1 MYSDFTIPIKR
12 LIRASSSKMA
22 VRTSRVVK
30 QLLNV
35 LKLFRVTAC
44 CIYSFRIRSKETLR
58 IMYPKCLV
66 LDTIRR
72 IHLRCRSFGSI
83 IRFWI
88 LLKKRNIRLRIKN
101 PDLDFNELKTHP
113 NLFIFPHYTI
123 HLQSC
128 ILYTTAKVSWYSK
141 ITRALW

>member
-1 MYSDFTIPIKR
+1 
-12 LIRASSSKMA
+12 MA
-22 VRTSRVVK
+22 VKMSRVAK
-30 QLLNV
+30 QLLDV

-44 CIYSFRIRSKETLR
+44 CIHSFRIRSKEMLR
-58 IMYPKCLV
+58 IMYLKYPV
-66 LDTIRR
+66 LNMIRR

-101 PDLDFNELKTHP
+101 PDLDFHELKTHP
-113 NLFIFPHYTI
+113 NLFIFPHYKI
-123 HLQSC
+123 QLQSC
-128 ILYTTAKVSWYSK
+128 ILYTTAKVSRYSK

>member
-1 MYSDFTIPIKR
+1 M
-12 LIRASSSKMA
+12 
-22 VRTSRVVK
+22 SRVAK

-44 CIYSFRIRSKETLR
+44 CIHSFRIRRKETLR
-58 IMYPKCLV
+58 IMYPKCPV
-66 LDTIRR
+66 LDMIRR
-72 IHLRCRSFGSI
+72 IHLRCGSFGSI

-88 LLKKRNIRLRIKN
+88 LVKKRNIHLRIKN
-101 PDLDFNELKTHP
+101 PDLNFSEKMHP
-113 NLFIFPHYTI
+113 NLFIFPNDKI

>member
-1 MYSDFTIPIKR
+1 
-12 LIRASSSKMA
+12 MA
-22 VRTSRVVK
+22 VKMRRVAK

-44 CIYSFRIRSKETLR
+44 CIHSFRIRSKEMLR
-58 IMYPKCLV
+58 IMYLKYPV
-66 LDTIRR
+66 LNMIRR

-101 PDLDFNELKTHP
+101 PDLDFHELKTHP
-113 NLFIFPHYTI
+113 NLFIFLHYKI
-123 HLQSC
+123 QLQSC
-128 ILYTTAKVSWYSK
+128 ILYTTAKISWYSK